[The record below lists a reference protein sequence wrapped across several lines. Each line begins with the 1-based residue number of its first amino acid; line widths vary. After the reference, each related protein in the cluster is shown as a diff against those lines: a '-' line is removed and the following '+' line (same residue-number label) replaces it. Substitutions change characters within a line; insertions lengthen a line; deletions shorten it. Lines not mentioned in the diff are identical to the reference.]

1 MSENVHKGHR
11 ERLKNEIVSKKR
23 LSEIQNDK
31 LLEMLLF
38 YGIPQ
43 KDTAWIARE
52 LLTRFGSLSGVIDAD
67 IEELCSVK
75 GMTRNAASLIKL
87 IRPVARNYILSKYQ
101 SDELLK
107 SLTDIGKYMMVQFS
121 LVDTECCAMLCLN
134 RLGKVLSFEIVG
146 EGDVDSVGISPR
158 TVLEKVLKTEA
169 TAVVLAHNHPG
180 GIAIPSERDVIIT
193 SEIIG
198 ALRAVSIN
206 LIDHIII
213 ADDDYVSMAQS
224 DKFKYLFE

>member
-11 ERLKNEIVSKKR
+11 ERLKTEIINKKR

-52 LLTRFGSLSGVIDAD
+52 LLNHFGSLSGVIDAD
-67 IEELCSVK
+67 IEDLCAVK

-87 IRPVARNYILSKYQ
+87 IRPVARNYILSKYKT
-101 SDELLK
+101 DDLLK
-107 SLTDIGKYMMVQFS
+107 SLSDVGQYMMMQFS
-121 LVDTECCAMLCLN
+121 LVDTECCALLCLN
-134 RLGKVLSFEIVG
+134 RLGKVLSFEIIG

-169 TAVVLAHNHPG
+169 TAVALAHNHPG
-180 GIAIPSERDVIIT
+180 GIALPSDADVIVT
-193 SEIIG
+193 TEIIK